1 MTTLRKAKDISKAPG
16 CEIQHLL
23 DERGVSQGEFAEVI
37 GYSEKQLSRILT
49 GAVPLSMDFA
59 MRLEWAL
66 GENAADWLRKET
78 EYRLALEK
86 GKKESEQDNIRI
98 RQEIY
103 EKMPVREMVKLG
115 WLAETK
121 RDTEKLVAAV
131 KAFWKID
138 SRTPLDFSF
147 LDASPAMLMRSSE
160 AYQGRFNPSYAATW
174 LWQARREAEKRVAE
188 LPLPSCD
195 FDSVR
200 AAACGIPACSIRD
213 DGEDY
218 FLARLRSLGVLA
230 FELPHLPKTYL
241 DGAAFLQGTT
251 PVVVFTRRLNRV
263 DNFWFVLAH
272 ELAHV
277 CLHLKPGSCPERV
290 FVDCEEPARG
300 DAENEANALA
310 SAFLGHAAIRRHFL
324 ACPRITRERILEY
337 ARSVP
342 VHPGIVV
349 GFLQHIRFL
358 TYYNFNDLK
367 SRDNGGAVG
376 QTTFPKHAH
385 HPRAERRPR
394 RTPV

>member
-1 MTTLRKAKDISKAPG
+1 MTKLRKTKDISTAPG

-23 DERGVSQGEFAEVI
+23 DARGLSQGEFAEVI

-49 GAVPLSMDFA
+49 GAVPLTMDFA

-86 GKKESEQDNIRI
+86 EKKESDQEHIRI

-121 RDTEKLVAAV
+121 RDTEKLVAEV
-131 KAFWKID
+131 KAFWGIT
-138 SRTPLDFSF
+138 SSGPLDFSF
-147 LDASPAMLMRSSE
+147 LDESPAMLMRSSE

-174 LWQARREAEKRVAE
+174 LWQARREAEKRVADN
-188 LPLPSCD
+188 PLPPCD

-200 AAACGIPACSIRD
+200 ELAFGIPECSIRD
-213 DGEDY
+213 NGEES
-218 FLARLRSLGVLA
+218 FLARLRNLGVLA

-277 CLHLKPGSCPERV
+277 CLHLKPGSGQERV

-310 SAFLGHAAIRRHFL
+310 AACLGHAAIRRHFL
-324 ACPRITRERILEY
+324 DCPRITRERILEY
-337 ARSVP
+337 AHSVP

-358 TYYNFNDLK
+358 AYYNFNDLK
-367 SRDNGGAVG
+367 SRDHGGAVG
-376 QTTFPKHAH
+376 HITLSKRANRR
-385 HPRAERRPR
+385 RAERSSR
-394 RTPV
+394 RTLV